1 MIERYKGLRIN
12 ITNRRLRQM
21 LKRRQQFKREN
32 KEQLLSK
39 LGDKEMIIGIITTEM
54 GIIIVLQLLERNN
67 QYNNKTN
74 CAKTKEKV
82 I

>member
-1 MIERYKGLRIN
+1 
-12 ITNRRLRQM
+12 M
-21 LKRRQQFKREN
+21 LKRTQQFKREN

>member
-54 GIIIVLQLLERNN
+54 GIIIVLQLLEKNS